1 MSTRRRLPA
10 KHLYQ
15 RGAIGLAG
23 ILILLTA
30 LLFTALV
37 VDSGRLWMQQKKLQ
51 SIADMAAIHAS
62 RYLGC
67 NANLQNVTQMA
78 QLAAANNGFGGQLSA
93 NPNQVLLGRLDT
105 VQGMRQ
111 FTADGSSEA
120 VYVRATR
127 EVPSSLFAGG
137 LIGSTLTLRAEAV
150 SASDPA
156 WAAFG
161 IGSFTVTL
169 NSEQSALL
177 NGLLGGMLGSPL
189 NLDVLTYRG
198 IAGTKITLQD
208 MLAVSG
214 QVGTLQDLLDADMQV
229 SELLTLFA
237 NAAGQDSAANVQAI
251 AGMQTIADLAMNNAP
266 VKLGEVLAVTTPD
279 ANAAA
284 TVGLNALSL
293 ITTATM
299 IANGQNAVNLP
310 LAISLPAIPTINAQ
324 VTIIEPPQL
333 AIGPAAGSGNLCTEA
348 RTAQIR
354 TRVGVLLNIPLLA
367 RIDLAL
373 NVEVAQGSAGLRS
386 MQQNDG
392 VSEVEIEASP
402 GIAALTLT
410 NNAGTGPAR
419 ISTLLN
425 IPIADIGLNLPVQP
439 PSPQILEYSVAH
451 PVEDHLPQ
459 TQSIASPV
467 GSSLQNALGQ
477 PNAVNVTV
485 LSVLNLGLVN
495 NVVSTIVRPL
505 LSEIGRVLLDPLL
518 NLLGIRVGGMDVT
531 LEDLQYRQAK
541 PLVI

>member
-1 MSTRRRLPA
+1 MRCRLLA
-10 KHLYQ
+10 KYPYQ
-15 RGAIGLAG
+15 RGVIGLAG

-62 RYLGC
+62 RHLGC
-67 NANLQNVTQMA
+67 NASLQSVSQMA
-78 QLAAANNGFGGQLSA
+78 QQAATNNGFGGQLSA
-93 NPNQVLLGRLDT
+93 TPNQVLLGRLDT
-105 VQGMRQ
+105 VQGVRQ

-120 VYVRATR
+120 IYVRATR

-137 LIGSTLTLRAEAV
+137 LIGSTVILRAEAV
-150 SASDPA
+150 STSDPP

-161 IGSFTVTL
+161 IGSFTATL
-169 NSEQSALL
+169 SSEQSVLL
-177 NGLLGGMLGSPL
+177 NGLLGGLLGTPL

-198 IAGTKITLQD
+198 IAGTTITLQD

-214 QVGTLQDLLDADMQV
+214 QVGTLDDLLNSNMQV
-229 SELLTLFA
+229 SDLLELFA
-237 NAAGQDSAANVQAI
+237 SAAGQDAAANVQAI
-251 AGMQTIADLAMNNAP
+251 AGMQTIADLAMSNAP
-266 VKLGEVLAVTTPD
+266 VKLGDVLAVTTSD
-279 ANAAA
+279 TNAAA

-293 ITTATM
+293 ITTAAM

-354 TRVGVLLNIPLLA
+354 TRVGVLLSIPLLA

-386 MQQNDG
+386 IQHGDG
-392 VSEVEIEASP
+392 TTEVEIEASP

-425 IPIADIGLNLPVQP
+425 LPIADIRLNLPVQP
-439 PSPQILEYSVAH
+439 ANSQMLEYSVAH

-459 TQSIASPV
+459 TQSVASPI

-477 PNAVNVTV
+477 PSALNVTV
-485 LSVLNLGLVN
+485 LSALNLGLVN
-495 NVVSTIVRPL
+495 NVVSTVVRPL

-531 LEDLQYRQAK
+531 LEDLQYHQAK